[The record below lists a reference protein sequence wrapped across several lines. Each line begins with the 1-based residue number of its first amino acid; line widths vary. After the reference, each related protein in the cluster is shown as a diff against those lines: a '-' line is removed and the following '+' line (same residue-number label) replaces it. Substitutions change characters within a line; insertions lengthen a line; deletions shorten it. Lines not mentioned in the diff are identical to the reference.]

1 MTWAGEVELQ
11 QAANTPS
18 APAHFLWN
26 SSARNIALFVCW
38 VWKLSPKELCKL
50 GKWVSGQAIGSTP
63 FGRLQL
69 RAVYNFLVCVSYQ
82 ELNPEPDACEAA
94 ILSLSGIQAPGFVSL
109 FTFYCEPDS
118 YQVVQAG
125 FELEALCPQLA
136 KVPGLQA
143 IVQSPGPGCRMKAH
157 LSYCLSKIGNR
168 VSPSTAPVRGRPR
181 VSAPQSSSGL

>member
-1 MTWAGEVELQ
+1 MQVGE
-11 QAANTPS
+11 
-18 APAHFLWN
+18 
-26 SSARNIALFVCW
+26 
-38 VWKLSPKELCKL
+38 
-50 GKWVSGQAIGSTP
+50 WVSGQAIGSTP
-63 FGRLQL
+63 FGHLQL

-94 ILSLSGIQAPGFVSL
+94 MLSLSGIQAPGFVSL

-143 IVQSPGPGCRMKAH
+143 IVQALDLGAE
-157 LSYCLSKIGNR
+157 
-168 VSPSTAPVRGRPR
+168 
-181 VSAPQSSSGL
+181 